1 MDAQDTG
8 AGFWGVVLQGDDKLY
23 LLLVQGSQENPL
35 LPVSQGA
42 PKREG
47 KRTPLV

>member
-1 MDAQDTG
+1 MNAQD
-8 AGFWGVVLQGDDKLY
+8 VVLQGDDSLY

-35 LPVSQGA
+35 LLASQGA

-47 KRTPLV
+47 RRKHLL